1 MINGV
6 TEEAAADDGFDADQG
21 VGASSTFFE
30 GTKGT
35 EGDDGTDGAVV
46 GGVGAEAAV
55 DGVKASGA
63 KEDVGCGVADEDIA
77 FGIARGVDA
86 GEPCEGEI
94 FDAKPL
100 VAKGARG
107 KGVGDRGEDGID
119 APESV
124 IKTLPDNV
132 PWVVNNVEVTS
143 ITGIHGV
150 CPTSPIHSV
159 RSEGGDA
166 NYPRGG

>member
-1 MINGV
+1 V
-6 TEEAAADDGFDADQG
+6 CFDADFVFVDCISYF
-21 VGASSTFFE
+21 VGAIGAWGE
-30 GTKGT
+30 VL
-35 EGDDGTDGAVV
+35 GD
-46 GGVGAEAAV
+46 GGDVCLYGAE
-55 DGVKASGA
+55 
-63 KEDVGCGVADEDIA
+63 
-77 FGIARGVDA
+77 GI
-86 GEPCEGEI
+86 
-94 FDAKPL
+94 
-100 VAKGARG
+100 
-107 KGVGDRGEDGID
+107 
-119 APESV
+119 